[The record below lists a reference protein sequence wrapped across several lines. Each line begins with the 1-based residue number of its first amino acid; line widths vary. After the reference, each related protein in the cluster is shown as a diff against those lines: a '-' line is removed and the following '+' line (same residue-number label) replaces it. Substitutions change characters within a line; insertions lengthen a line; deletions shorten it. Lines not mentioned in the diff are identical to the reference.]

1 MLNNKKDY
9 VLITIQHSNL
19 PYVFDFGTEWFEKR
33 IGICFFQ
40 DIHFFQKQGIKSK
53 IWDVAETK
61 KALLKYLSYRPSQAK
76 PDSEI
81 EELLK
86 RR

>member
-1 MLNNKKDY
+1 MKSRKNY
-9 VLITIQHSNL
+9 MLITIQHSHL
-19 PYVFDFGTEWFEKR
+19 PYVFDFSTDWFEKR
-33 IGICFFQ
+33 IDICFFQ
-40 DIHFFQKQGIKSK
+40 DVHFFQKKGIKSK
-53 IWDVAETK
+53 IWDVVETK
-61 KALLKYLSYRPSQAK
+61 KALLKYLSNRPSQVK